1 MKEGDEIQKR
11 KEVETSFLLLGLAS
25 LLPWNAI
32 LSQLDF
38 FMFYQK
44 EHHPEIVFGNIN
56 FFINLTLQFI
66 LLTTKR
72 MFSYKTLFYFS
83 LCGYMLSLIFLPIS
97 AIYFSSDLGF
107 KISCIVIFINGFSNA
122 VISNSMFGLVS
133 FFPLENVIA
142 VGTGQGISG
151 ILMTLIRY
159 AILLFIDEKKGLNI
173 GAYLFFG
180 ISACII
186 LVVLRQIMVLYKNP
200 AFISV
205 LEQIGEI
212 KNGND
217 EEKKGNKLIED
228 NNTIEL
234 KEIDE
239 EEENKDN
246 EKENNKEKEKGLL
259 FLIMKILD
267 INIMVILCY
276 TTTIGL
282 FPGACIK
289 PNLFGLSPGWK
300 VNTIIFLYNLFDTI
314 GRKLVGYIKKPAKW
328 HLISTTVLRFLFL
341 LSFPFVI
348 YLEKYNILGTNIVG
362 VLNVLNTVLMA
373 LTNGIANNLCF
384 SLAPEQVEGEL
395 KAKAGS
401 SVSLCLAVGLF
412 LGSFLANV
420 IDKITNS
427 I

>member
-1 MKEGDEIQKR
+1 
-11 KEVETSFLLLGLAS
+11 
-25 LLPWNAI
+25 
-32 LSQLDF
+32 
-38 FMFYQK
+38 
-44 EHHPEIVFGNIN
+44 
-56 FFINLTLQFI
+56 
-66 LLTTKR
+66 
-72 MFSYKTLFYFS
+72 MFS
-83 LCGYMLSLIFLPIS
+83 LISLPIS
-97 AIYFSSDLGF
+97 AIYFPSDLGF

-133 FFPLENVIA
+133 FFSLENVIA

-180 ISACII
+180 ISALII
-186 LVVLRQIMVLYKNP
+186 LIVLRQIMVLYKNP
-200 AFISV
+200 VFISV
-205 LEQIGEI
+205 LKQIGEI

-217 EEKKGNKLIED
+217 EEKIQNKLIERD
-228 NNTIEL
+228 NIEL
-234 KEIDE
+234 KEIG
-239 EEENKDN
+239 EENLENKN
-246 EKENNKEKEKGLL
+246 ENKKEKEKGLL

-300 VNTIIFLYNLFDTI
+300 VNTIIFLYNLFDTV

-328 HLISTTVLRFLFL
+328 HLISTTILRFLFL

-348 YLEKYNILGTNIVG
+348 YLEKYNKLEANIIG
-362 VLNVLNTVLMA
+362 VLSVLNTVLMA

-420 IDKITNS
+420 IDKITNN

>member
-1 MKEGDEIQKR
+1 MKEGDEIQKK
-11 KEVETSFLLLGLAS
+11 KEVETSFLLLGLGS

-44 EHHPEIVFGNIN
+44 DHHPEIVFGNIN

-83 LCGYMLSLIFLPIS
+83 LCGYMFSLISLPIS
-97 AIYFSSDLGF
+97 AIYFPSDLGF

-133 FFPLENVIA
+133 FFSLENVIA

-180 ISACII
+180 ISALII
-186 LVVLRQIMVLYKNP
+186 LIVLRQIMVLYKNP
-200 AFISV
+200 VFISV
-205 LEQIGEI
+205 LKQIGEI

-217 EEKKGNKLIED
+217 EEKIQNKLIEGD
-228 NNTIEL
+228 NIEL
-234 KEIDE
+234 KEIG
-239 EEENKDN
+239 EENLENKN
-246 EKENNKEKEKGLL
+246 ENKKEKEKGLL

-300 VNTIIFLYNLFDTI
+300 VNTIIFLYNLFDTV

-328 HLISTTVLRFLFL
+328 HLISTTILRFLFL

-348 YLEKYNILGTNIVG
+348 YLEKYNKLEANIIG
-362 VLNVLNTVLMA
+362 VLSVLNTVLMA

-420 IDKITNS
+420 IDKITNN

>member
-1 MKEGDEIQKR
+1 MTEMENKQK
-11 KEVETSFLLLGLAS
+11 KEVETSFLLLGLGS

-44 EHHPEIVFGNIN
+44 DHHPEIVFGNIN
-56 FFINLTLQFI
+56 FCINLTLQFI

-72 MFSYKTLFYFS
+72 RFSYKTLFYFS
-83 LCGYMLSLIFLPIS
+83 LCGYMFSLIFLPIS
-97 AIYFSSDLGF
+97 AIYFPPNLGF
-107 KISCIVIFINGFSNA
+107 KISCAIIFINGFSNA
-122 VISNSMFGLVS
+122 VISSSMFGLVS
-133 FFPLENVIA
+133 FFSIENVIA

-180 ISACII
+180 ISAFII
-186 LVVLRQIMVLYKNP
+186 LFVLRQIMVVYKNP
-200 AFISV
+200 LFISV

-212 KNGND
+212 KG
-217 EEKKGNKLIED
+217 ESGQEKGEAKLIEEK
-228 NNTIEL
+228 NIEL
-234 KEIDE
+234 KDIGE
-239 EEENKDN
+239 EQK
-246 EKENNKEKEKGLL
+246 KEKKTKEEKGLL

-276 TTTIGL
+276 TISIGL
-282 FPGACIK
+282 FPGACIR

-300 VNTIIFLYNLFDTI
+300 INTIIFLYNLFDTI

-328 HLISTTVLRFLFL
+328 QLTTTTVLRFIFL
-341 LSFPFVI
+341 CTFPFVV
-348 YLEKYNILGTNIVG
+348 YLEKYNKLTSGLIG
-362 VLNVLNTVLMA
+362 VLSVLNTSIMA
-373 LTNGIANNLCF
+373 LTNGVANNLCF

-401 SVSLCLAVGLF
+401 SVSLCLAFGLF

-420 IDKITNS
+420 MDKINNNL
-427 I
+427 

>member
-1 MKEGDEIQKR
+1 MAEDEKDKQK

-25 LLPWNAI
+25 LLSWNAI

-44 EHHPEIVFGNIN
+44 DHHPEIVYGNIN
-56 FFINLTLQFI
+56 FFIILTLQLI
-66 LLTTKR
+66 LLATKR
-72 MFSYKTLFYFS
+72 CFSYKTLFYFS
-83 LCGYMLSLIFLPIS
+83 LCGFMFSLITLPIS
-97 AIYFSSDLGF
+97 AIYFPADIGF
-107 KISCIVIFINGFSNA
+107 KISCVVIFINGFSNA
-122 VISNSMFGLVS
+122 VISSSMFGLVS
-133 FFPLENVIA
+133 FFPVENIIA

-180 ISACII
+180 ISALI
-186 LVVLRQIMVLYKNP
+186 LLFVLRQVMVLYKNP
-200 AFISV
+200 IFISY

-212 KNGND
+212 KGGND
-217 EEKKGNKLIED
+217 ENGDTKLIEQKD
-228 NNTIEL
+228 IEL
-234 KEIDE
+234 KEIGE
-239 EEENKDN
+239 EKQGEKNETKKD
-246 EKENNKEKEKGLL
+246 KGLL
-259 FLIMKILD
+259 YLIMKILD
-267 INIMVILCY
+267 INIMVMLCY
-276 TTTIGL
+276 IITIGL
-282 FPGACIK
+282 FPGACIR

-300 VNTIIFLYNLFDTI
+300 INTIIFLYNLFDTV
-314 GRKLVGYIKKPAKW
+314 GRKLVGYIKKPTKC
-328 HLISTTVLRFLFL
+328 HLITTTILRFFFL
-341 LSFPFVI
+341 CSFPLVI
-348 YLEKYNILGTNIVG
+348 YLEKYNILNTTFIG
-362 VLNVLNTVLMA
+362 VLSALNTVLMA

-384 SLAPEQVEGEL
+384 SLAPEQVQGEL

-420 IDKITNS
+420 MDKINNN

>member
-1 MKEGDEIQKR
+1 MKEGDENQKK
-11 KEVETSFLLLGLAS
+11 KEVETSFLLLGLGS

-44 EHHPEIVFGNIN
+44 DHHPEIVFGTIN

-83 LCGYMLSLIFLPIS
+83 LCGYMFSLISLPIS

-133 FFPLENVIA
+133 FFSLENVIA

-180 ISACII
+180 ISAFII
-186 LVVLRQIMVLYKNP
+186 LIVLRQIMVLYKNP
-200 AFISV
+200 VFISV

-212 KNGND
+212 KKGD
-217 EEKKGNKLIED
+217 DEKKESKLIEGD
-228 NNTIEL
+228 NIEL
-234 KEIDE
+234 KEIGE
-239 EEENKDN
+239 EKDNKENENENK
-246 EKENNKEKEKGLL
+246 KEKGLL

-328 HLISTTVLRFLFL
+328 HLISTTILRFLFL

-348 YLEKYNILGTNIVG
+348 YLEKYNKLGTNIIG
-362 VLNVLNTVLMA
+362 VLSVLNTVLMA

-420 IDKITNS
+420 IDKITNRL
-427 I
+427 

>member
-1 MKEGDEIQKR
+1 MAEDEKDKQK

-25 LLPWNAI
+25 LLSWNAI

-44 EHHPEIVFGNIN
+44 DHHPEIVYGNIN
-56 FFINLTLQFI
+56 FFIILTLQLI
-66 LLTTKR
+66 LLATKR
-72 MFSYKTLFYFS
+72 CFSYKTLFYFS
-83 LCGYMLSLIFLPIS
+83 LCGYMFSLITLPIS
-97 AIYFSSDLGF
+97 AIYFPADLGF

-122 VISNSMFGLVS
+122 VISSSMFGLVS
-133 FFPLENVIA
+133 FFPVENIIA
-142 VGTGQGISG
+142 VGTGQGVSG

-180 ISACII
+180 ISALI
-186 LVVLRQIMVLYKNP
+186 LLYVLRQVMVLYKNP
-200 AFISV
+200 IFISY

-212 KNGND
+212 KGGND
-217 EEKKGNKLIED
+217 ENGDTKLIEQKD
-228 NNTIEL
+228 IEL
-234 KEIDE
+234 KEIGE
-239 EEENKDN
+239 EKQGEKNETKKD
-246 EKENNKEKEKGLL
+246 KGLL
-259 FLIMKILD
+259 YLIMKILD
-267 INIMVILCY
+267 INIMVMLCY
-276 TTTIGL
+276 IITIGL
-282 FPGACIK
+282 FPGACIR

-300 VNTIIFLYNLFDTI
+300 INTIIFLYNLFDTV
-314 GRKLVGYIKKPAKW
+314 GRKLVGYIKKPTKC
-328 HLISTTVLRFLFL
+328 HLITTTILRFFFL
-341 LSFPFVI
+341 CSFPLVI
-348 YLEKYNILGTNIVG
+348 YLEKYNHLNTTFIG
-362 VLNVLNTVLMA
+362 VLSALNTVLMA

-384 SLAPEQVEGEL
+384 SLAPEQVQGEL

-420 IDKITNS
+420 MDKINNN

>member
-1 MKEGDEIQKR
+1 MKEGDENQKK
-11 KEVETSFLLLGLAS
+11 KEVETSFLLLGLGS

-44 EHHPEIVFGNIN
+44 DHHPEIVFGNIN

-83 LCGYMLSLIFLPIS
+83 LCGYMFSLISLPIS

-133 FFPLENVIA
+133 FFSLENVIA

-180 ISACII
+180 ISAFII
-186 LVVLRQIMVLYKNP
+186 LIVLRQIMVLYKNP
-200 AFISV
+200 VFISV

-212 KNGND
+212 KKGD
-217 EEKKGNKLIED
+217 DEKKESKLIEGD
-228 NNTIEL
+228 NIEL
-234 KEIDE
+234 KEIGE
-239 EEENKDN
+239 EKDNKENENK
-246 EKENNKEKEKGLL
+246 KEKEKGLL

-328 HLISTTVLRFLFL
+328 HLISTTILRFLFL

-348 YLEKYNILGTNIVG
+348 YLEKYNKLGTNIIG
-362 VLNVLNTVLMA
+362 VLSVLNTVLMA

-420 IDKITNS
+420 IDKITNRL
-427 I
+427 

>member
-1 MKEGDEIQKR
+1 MTETEKQNQK
-11 KEVETSFLLLGLAS
+11 KEVETSFLLLGLGS

-44 EHHPEIVFGNIN
+44 DHHPEIVFGNIN
-56 FFINLTLQFI
+56 FCINLTLQFI

-72 MFSYKTLFYFS
+72 RFSYKTLFYFA
-83 LCGYMLSLIFLPIS
+83 LCGFVTSLIFLPIS
-97 AIYFSSDLGF
+97 AIFFQADLGF
-107 KISCIVIFINGFSNA
+107 IISCIFIFIIGFSNA
-122 VISNSMFGLVS
+122 VISSSMFGLVS
-133 FFPLENVIA
+133 FFPVENVIA

-173 GAYLFFG
+173 GAFLFFG
-180 ISACII
+180 ISALII
-186 LVVLRQIMVLYKNP
+186 LFVLRQTMILYKNP
-200 AFISV
+200 IFISV

-212 KNGND
+212 KGGKEDEAEKGETKLIEKAKTNIELEEIG
-217 EEKKGNKLIED
+217 EEKKE
-228 NNTIEL
+228 
-234 KEIDE
+234 
-239 EEENKDN
+239 
-246 EKENNKEKEKGLL
+246 EKESKEDKGLI

-276 TTTIGL
+276 TITIGL
-282 FPGACIK
+282 FPGACIR

-300 VNTIIFLYNLFDTI
+300 INTIIFLYNLFDTI
-314 GRKLVGYIKKPAKW
+314 GRKLVGYIKKPIKC
-328 HLISTTVLRFLFL
+328 HLITTTALRFIFL
-341 LSFPFVI
+341 CSFPFVI
-348 YLEKYNILGTNIVG
+348 YLEKYNKLSSGLIG
-362 VLNVLNTVLMA
+362 VLSVLNTSLMA

-420 IDKITNS
+420 MDKVNNNL
-427 I
+427 

>member
-1 MKEGDEIQKR
+1 MEGDENQKK
-11 KEVETSFLLLGLAS
+11 KEVETSFLLLGLGS

-44 EHHPEIVFGNIN
+44 DHHPEIVFGNIN

-83 LCGYMLSLIFLPIS
+83 LFGYMFSLITLPIS
-97 AIYFSSDLGF
+97 AIYFSSDVGF
-107 KISCIVIFINGFSNA
+107 RMSCIIIFINGFSNA

-133 FFPLENVIA
+133 FFSLENVIA

-159 AILLFIDEKKGLNI
+159 AILLFIDEKNGLNT

-180 ISACII
+180 ISAIII
-186 LVVLRQIMVLYKNP
+186 LVVLRQVMVLYKNP
-200 AFISV
+200 VFLSV

-212 KNGND
+212 KKGSGD
-217 EEKKGNKLIED
+217 EKKESQLIEGD
-228 NNTIEL
+228 NIEL
-234 KEIDE
+234 KEIG
-239 EEENKDN
+239 EENKEN
-246 EKENNKEKEKGLL
+246 ENENKKEKEKGLL

-289 PNLFGLSPGWK
+289 SSLFTLTPGWK
-300 VNTIIFLYNLFDTI
+300 INTIIFLYNLFDTV

-341 LSFPFVI
+341 LSFPCVI
-348 YLEKYNILGTNIVG
+348 YLEKYNKLGINAIG
-362 VLNVLNTVLMA
+362 VLSVLNTVLMA

-420 IDKITNS
+420 IDKITNN

>member
-1 MKEGDEIQKR
+1 MEGDENQKK
-11 KEVETSFLLLGLAS
+11 KEVETCFLLLGLGS

-44 EHHPEIVFGNIN
+44 DHHPEIVFGNIN

-83 LCGYMLSLIFLPIS
+83 LFGYMFSLITLPIS
-97 AIYFSSDLGF
+97 AIYFSSDVGF
-107 KISCIVIFINGFSNA
+107 KMSCIIIFINGFSNA

-133 FFPLENVIA
+133 FFSLENVIA

-159 AILLFIDEKKGLNI
+159 AILLFIDEKNGLNT

-180 ISACII
+180 ISAVII
-186 LVVLRQIMVLYKNP
+186 LVVLRQVMVLYKNP
-200 AFISV
+200 VFLSV

-212 KNGND
+212 KKGSGD
-217 EEKKGNKLIED
+217 EKKENQLIEGD
-228 NNTIEL
+228 NIEL
-234 KEIDE
+234 KEIG
-239 EEENKDN
+239 EENKEN
-246 EKENNKEKEKGLL
+246 ENENKKEKEKGLL

-289 PNLFGLSPGWK
+289 PSLFSLTPGWK
-300 VNTIIFLYNLFDTI
+300 INTIIFLYNLFDTV

-341 LSFPFVI
+341 LSFPCVI
-348 YLEKYNILGTNIVG
+348 YLEKYNKLGINAIG
-362 VLNVLNTVLMA
+362 VLSILNTVLMA

-420 IDKITNS
+420 IDKITNN

>member
-1 MKEGDEIQKR
+1 MAEDEKDKQK

-25 LLPWNAI
+25 LLSWNAI

-44 EHHPEIVFGNIN
+44 DHHPEIVYGNIN
-56 FFINLTLQFI
+56 FFIILTLQLI
-66 LLTTKR
+66 LLATKR
-72 MFSYKTLFYFS
+72 CFSYKTLFYFS
-83 LCGYMLSLIFLPIS
+83 LCGFMFSLITLPIS
-97 AIYFSSDLGF
+97 AIYFPADIGF
-107 KISCIVIFINGFSNA
+107 KISCVVIFINGFSNA
-122 VISNSMFGLVS
+122 VISSSMFGLVS
-133 FFPLENVIA
+133 FFPVENIIA

-180 ISACII
+180 ISALI
-186 LVVLRQIMVLYKNP
+186 LLFVLRQVMVLYKNP
-200 AFISV
+200 IFISY

-212 KNGND
+212 KGGND
-217 EEKKGNKLIED
+217 ENGDTKLIEQKD
-228 NNTIEL
+228 IEL
-234 KEIDE
+234 KEIGE
-239 EEENKDN
+239 EKQGEKNETKKD
-246 EKENNKEKEKGLL
+246 KGLL
-259 FLIMKILD
+259 YLIMKILD
-267 INIMVILCY
+267 INIMVMLCY
-276 TTTIGL
+276 TITIGL
-282 FPGACIK
+282 FPGACIR

-300 VNTIIFLYNLFDTI
+300 INTIIFLYNLFDTV
-314 GRKLVGYIKKPAKW
+314 GRKLVGYIKKPTKC
-328 HLISTTVLRFLFL
+328 HLITTTILRFFFL
-341 LSFPFVI
+341 CSFPLVI
-348 YLEKYNILGTNIVG
+348 YLEKYNILNTTFIG
-362 VLNVLNTVLMA
+362 VLSALNTVLMA

-384 SLAPEQVEGEL
+384 SLAPEQVQGEL

-420 IDKITNS
+420 MDKINNN